1 MAKKSKSTA
10 TALVPNKKR
19 IVLDQQ
25 TVDSFANLTARLGI
39 GSYHDNMSSQNY
51 YDMGPLISRN
61 RLELESM
68 YRTSWL
74 VGQVVDT
81 VAEDMTREG
90 ISLYSD
96 MKPDDITK
104 LQVAISEFA
113 IWHKIGEA
121 VKWARLYGG
130 SVCVML
136 IDGADYSKPLDID
149 RIRKDQFKGLVVLDK
164 WMLTPNMGEL
174 ITDICSDIG
183 KPKYYEVLSGIT
195 TFPAQKIHYSR
206 VLRFDGIELPYYQK
220 LFENTWGMSVVERM
234 LDRLYAF
241 DSATQGAAQ
250 LLYKAYLRVVGIDG
264 FREALA
270 NGGKEEQAVIK
281 QFTYIRQLQSNE
293 GITCLDAK
301 DQFQTHTYTFSGVS
315 DMLQQFGQ
323 QISGSTGI
331 PLVRLFGQSPTGF
344 SSTGES
350 DLRNYY
356 DHINKE
362 QERDIRP
369 QLDKLLAVISK
380 SKLGY
385 GLPEDFTF
393 EFNPLWQMSDMEKSQ
408 IAGSD
413 INVVA
418 SAYGGGLI
426 SKVTA
431 LKELKQHSH
440 ITGRF
445 TNITKE
451 EIKAAEEEPPPD
463 MGGMFDPQGA
473 EEEPPEPDVT
483 AEGGESSPDQNDRMG
498 GQNPDIPKEKTDEE
512 DFGAKGSS
520 VLDSIRTQYRKQKAR
535 FRDVIA
541 FLKSKKLAVQPSQ
554 ETWLEYVSREVPE
567 IMNRRVLAQDGLL
580 KNGLLPTQKNVSAM
594 IDEVNAETSRRKTI
608 SATLRRAVA
617 DGKTFLPRE
626 VQTITGTP
634 KLRTVD
640 NALFVFQNM
649 NANALRYTT
658 DLQTVADRYQAW
670 LSTTDEDFEESEHP
684 RDNDGKF
691 STKERGGAEAS
702 ASKEKKKAA
711 TEITHEDLDENA
723 KAKYNRISKLK
734 KEFNN
739 IWRENEKAI
748 NKDDRAA
755 CLALIMKTGIRP
767 GNNKDI
773 KAKVKAYGATT
784 LEGRHVVEEDG
795 YVFLRYVGKKG
806 VNLNIPVEDPALSQM
821 LLERK
826 KKAGDEGK
834 IFNTTGDR
842 VLKYSHS
849 LDGGDFKTKDF
860 RTHVGTMTAINTIKR
875 IPPPKDF
882 KDYKKK
888 VMEVAKQVS
897 SKLGN
902 TPVVALQAYIDPRVF
917 MSWRKEIES

>member
-1 MAKKSKSTA
+1 MAKKNRTPMTS
-10 TALVPNKKR
+10 NKKV
-19 IVLDQQ
+19 VLDQQ
-25 TVDSFANLTARLGI
+25 TVDSFANMAAKLGI
-39 GSYHDNMSSQNY
+39 GSYQDNMSSQNY
-51 YDMGPLISRN
+51 YDMGPLLSRN
-61 RLELESM
+61 RLQLEAM

-90 ISLYSD
+90 ISMYSD
-96 MKPDDITK
+96 MKPKDISRM
-104 LQVAISEFA
+104 QVAISEFGIWQKISLA
-113 IWHKIGEA
+113 I
-121 VKWARLYGG
+121 KWARLYGG
-130 SVCVML
+130 AVCVML

-149 RIRKDQFKGLVVLDK
+149 RIRKDQFKGLVVLDR
-164 WMLTPNMGEL
+164 WMLTPSMGEL

-183 KPKYYEVLSGIT
+183 KPKYYEVLSGVS

-293 GITCLDAK
+293 GITCLDSK
-301 DQFQTHTYTFSGVS
+301 DVFQTHTYSFSGVS

-380 SKLGY
+380 SKLGD
-385 GLPEDFTF
+385 GLSEDFTF
-393 EFNPLWQMSDMEKSQ
+393 EFNPLWQLSDMEKSQ
-408 IAGSD
+408 IASSD
-413 INVVA
+413 TNVVA
-418 SAYGGGLI
+418 AAFGGGLI

-445 TNITKE
+445 TNITEE
-451 EIKAAEEEPPPD
+451 EIKAAEDEPPPD
-463 MGGMFDPQGA
+463 MGDMFEGMETGG
-473 EEEPPEPDVT
+473 EPAVS
-483 AEGGESSPDQNDRMG
+483 AEGGEPDPDQNDRMG
-498 GQNPDIPKEKTDEE
+498 GQNPDIEKEETAEE
-512 DFGAKGSS
+512 DFAEKSPKGT
-520 VLDSIRTQYRKQKAR
+520 VLDSIRAQYRKQKAR
-535 FRDVIA
+535 FRDA
-541 FLKSKKLAVQPSQ
+541 LASLRFRGAPVEPSQ
-554 ETWLEYVSREVPE
+554 EVWKDYIARVAPE
-567 IMNRRVLAQDGLL
+567 IVARRVLTEDGFL
-580 KNGLLPTQKNVSAM
+580 KDGFVPTQKNVNDLISK
-594 IDEVNAETSRRKTI
+594 VNAETARRKAV
-608 SATLRRAVA
+608 SATLRRATA
-617 DGKTFLPRE
+617 DGQHLTAKE
-626 VQTITGTP
+626 VQKITGTS

-640 NALFVFQNM
+640 NAVFVFQNM
-649 NANALRYTT
+649 NAHAVRYTA
-658 DLQTVADRYQAW
+658 DLQTVADHYRHW
-670 LSTTDEDFEESEHP
+670 LDADFEESEHP

-691 STKERGGAEAS
+691 ASGSGGGGEQP
-702 ASKEKKKAA
+702 KEKKKAA

-723 KAKYNRISKLK
+723 KAKYERISKLK

-739 IWRENEKAI
+739 IWKENEQAI

-773 KAKVKAYGATT
+773 KSKVKAYGATT

-795 YVFLRYVGKKG
+795 KVFLRYVGKKG
-806 VNLNIPVEDPALSQM
+806 VNLNIPVEDTTLAQM

-826 KKAGDEGK
+826 KKAGDNGH

-842 VLKYSHS
+842 VLEYTHS

-860 RTHVGTMTAINTIKR
+860 RTHVGTITAIKAVGR
-875 IPPPKDF
+875 IEPPKSF

-897 SKLGN
+897 AKLGN

-917 MSWRKEIES
+917 ASWRKEIES